1 MRRKLIDLG
10 TDLINDS
17 YITENDYNSRYLIEK
32 TEQSL
37 FNLTNKNDI
46 TTDQEI
52 LKILCT
58 NLRYC

>member
-32 TEQSL
+32 TEQSQ
-37 FNLTNKNDI
+37 NDI
-46 TTDQEI
+46 TTGPRDFEDI
-52 LKILCT
+52 MHKP
-58 NLRYC
+58 